1 MRVARAAVGGV
12 VLGCALAGSVGAT
25 AQVASASPSNGQ
37 ISVYVTPSNGAK
49 SKIVITGAIGDY
61 GTATSVDQNGKV
73 DQNGNFVVIA
83 LKKGTFKVDSTALN
97 QAANNVQ
104 PTVNTTTCS
113 ATGTGSGSVT
123 LMDGT
128 GLYAGIS
135 GTINITETFA
145 FVGPPFKSG
154 SKKGQCNLGNNA
166 QPLAQYASLTGSGA
180 VTFSS

>member
-1 MRVARAAVGGV
+1 MRFGKALIGSAV
-12 VLGCALAGSVGAT
+12 VLGSLLGVHAAGASSMPAGGTLSIWATPGSGA
-25 AQVASASPSNGQ
+25 VSS
-37 ISVYVTPSNGAK
+37 
-49 SKIVITGAIGDY
+49 IVITGAIGDY

-135 GTINITETFA
+135 GTLNITETFA
-145 FVGPPFKSG
+145 
-154 SKKGQCNLGNNA
+154 
-166 QPLAQYASLTGSGA
+166 
-180 VTFSS
+180 